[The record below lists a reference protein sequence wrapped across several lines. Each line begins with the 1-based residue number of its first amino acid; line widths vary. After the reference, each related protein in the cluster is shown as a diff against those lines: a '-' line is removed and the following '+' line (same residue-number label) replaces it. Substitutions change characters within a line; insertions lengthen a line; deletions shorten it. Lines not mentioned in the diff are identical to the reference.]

1 MSIFSYF
8 PWSNYQF
15 VPCFIRP
22 NNNKSVYN
30 RPKKKDERHRDEL
43 IAWIWICNLFVEV
56 VQVNV
61 TWISS
66 DDGDQYSTH
75 VKKSMIITEY
85 LFKRQITNKKT
96 YPDTINFCYFFST
109 VYTGCITLFYRKCYL
124 NKWFSFKVFVSVW
137 TFKWCRYIVNSCILV
152 LISSHWFLSGLG
164 PCTECL
170 ALWTLVHCW
179 RLLGVLYYMRFCI
192 LLFFSLSHGHLF
204 HISVFSI

>member
-1 MSIFSYF
+1 MIT
-8 PWSNYQF
+8 
-15 VPCFIRP
+15 
-22 NNNKSVYN
+22 
-30 RPKKKDERHRDEL
+30 
-43 IAWIWICNLFVEV
+43 WIWICNVFVEV

-66 DDGDQYSTH
+66 DDGDQYS
-75 VKKSMIITEY
+75 ITREEIHDNNRILVQAANNEQD
-85 LFKRQITNKKT
+85 LFLL
-96 YPDTINFCYFFST
+96 FFST